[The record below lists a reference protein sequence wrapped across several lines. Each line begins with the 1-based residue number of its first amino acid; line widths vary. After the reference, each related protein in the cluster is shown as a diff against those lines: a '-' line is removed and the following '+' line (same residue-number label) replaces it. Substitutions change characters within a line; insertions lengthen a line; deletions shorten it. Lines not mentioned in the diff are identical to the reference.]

1 MKIGGFSEQDAGD
14 YAYLYAEAAVWQ
26 TFRGIAEMSGADEAR
41 LLRCINLGVAVDSS
55 TKIAVT

>member
-1 MKIGGFSEQDAGD
+1 M
-14 YAYLYAEAAVWQ
+14 YAEAVVWQ